1 MTIVEE
7 NAILRKILSKLIF
20 ILKMPF
26 YRQSYSWIC
35 STYKKL
41 NNENLEDLLKEID
54 IPEPMYN
61 NERGIHNAE

>member
-1 MTIVEE
+1 MTTIEE
-7 NAILRKILSKLIF
+7 NAILRKILSNLMF

-54 IPEPMYN
+54 IPEPIY
-61 NERGIHNAE
+61 NERGMHNGE